1 MKQEEILAME
11 PGIELDKLVA
21 VQVMGWEI
29 RQEDLPDHQSYREYY
44 YRNGEKYENVD
55 YPDHWQPSQYID
67 AAWEV
72 MQKLI
77 EDNECVTL
85 DHQESWT
92 CSIVR
97 YFENDEHNVDV
108 PDIEVSAR
116 TAPEA
121 ICKAALLAVLEDI
134 NLPGEETTE

>member
-1 MKQEEILAME
+1 MKREEILALE

-55 YPDHWQPSQYID
+55 YPDHWQPSKYND

-72 MQKLI
+72 VEKMRTNKIYLDIRVWPDEYQVLPHRDKN
-77 EDNECVTL
+77 NECIDRCV
-85 DHQESWT
+85 
-92 CSIVR
+92 VR
-97 YFENDEHNVDV
+97 YQ
-108 PDIEVSAR
+108 SL
-116 TAPEA
+116 PEA
-121 ICKAALLAVLEDI
+121 ICKAALLAVLEE
-134 NLPGEETTE
+134 GETT